1 MGVEVTV
8 TIQPHEGLQNSNQ
21 TNKDVQGN
29 ISEIF
34 DVENID

>member
-8 TIQPHEGLQNSNQ
+8 TIQPHEGLQNNNQ
-21 TNKDVQGN
+21 TSKDVQSN